1 MSLYIYIYIC
11 IYIQPTSGVGVVTFE
26 LYLVLMLRYHG
37 KKQGKKNTEERENAK
52 RFFSS
57 FSFKKK
63 GG

>member
-1 MSLYIYIYIC
+1 M
-11 IYIQPTSGVGVVTFE
+11 TFE

-63 GG
+63 RWVKV